1 VPRAAKRQNAP
12 YEGGLGTGKPPW
24 LRQRAPQGD
33 RYEFLSDSLRD
44 LKLNTVCEE
53 AKCPNVGEC
62 WNGKSGTATIMLL
75 GDTCTRGCQFCAVN
89 TDRTPE
95 PADPEEPENTA
106 RAIAEWGISY
116 VVLTSV
122 DRDDMPDGGSE
133 HFARTVRT
141 LKALRPETLVECL
154 TPDFRG
160 DMDAVANVA
169 RSGLDVYAHNVET
182 VERMQRLVRDSRA
195 GYQQSF
201 DVLTH
206 AKAVAPGILTKTS
219 MMLGLGEQD
228 EEVEQTIR
236 DLRAADVDVVT
247 FGQYLQPTP
256 LHLSVKQWVTPEKFD
271 HWRKFSEDLGFRY
284 VASGPLV
291 RSSYKAGEF
300 YIEAMLKEDRKA
312 GRRPSFTPQKL
323 SADEL
328 LGLVEMPAL
337 EVAPRDYKRAL
348 KEAEA
353 QRLVE
358 EAAAE
363 MADRGVDAFEELK
376 AMAMDGGCST

>member
-1 VPRAAKRQNAP
+1 
-12 YEGGLGTGKPPW
+12 
-24 LRQRAPQGD
+24 
-33 RYEFLSDSLRD
+33 
-44 LKLNTVCEE
+44 
-53 AKCPNVGEC
+53 
-62 WNGKSGTATIMLL
+62 MLL

-228 EEVEQTIR
+228 EEVYDTM
-236 DLRAADVDVVT
+236 AKGVVT
-247 FGQYLQPTP
+247 SAMEGI
-256 LHLSVKQWVTPEKFD
+256 H
-271 HWRKFSEDLGFRY
+271 
-284 VASGPLV
+284 
-291 RSSYKAGEF
+291 GE
-300 YIEAMLKEDRKA
+300 
-312 GRRPSFTPQKL
+312 G
-323 SADEL
+323 
-328 LGLVEMPAL
+328 
-337 EVAPRDYKRAL
+337 
-348 KEAEA
+348 
-353 QRLVE
+353 
-358 EAAAE
+358 
-363 MADRGVDAFEELK
+363 
-376 AMAMDGGCST
+376 

>member
-1 VPRAAKRQNAP
+1 MAACPSRVIGARRAPSAAPAPARARARAARRRRRAVPRAAKRQNAP

-141 LKALRPETLVECL
+141 LMALRPETLVECL
-154 TPDFRG
+154 TR
-160 DMDAVANVA
+160 
-169 RSGLDVYAHNVET
+169 
-182 VERMQRLVRDSRA
+182 
-195 GYQQSF
+195 
-201 DVLTH
+201 
-206 AKAVAPGILTKTS
+206 
-219 MMLGLGEQD
+219 
-228 EEVEQTIR
+228 
-236 DLRAADVDVVT
+236 
-247 FGQYLQPTP
+247 
-256 LHLSVKQWVTPEKFD
+256 
-271 HWRKFSEDLGFRY
+271 
-284 VASGPLV
+284 
-291 RSSYKAGEF
+291 
-300 YIEAMLKEDRKA
+300 
-312 GRRPSFTPQKL
+312 
-323 SADEL
+323 
-328 LGLVEMPAL
+328 
-337 EVAPRDYKRAL
+337 
-348 KEAEA
+348 
-353 QRLVE
+353 
-358 EAAAE
+358 
-363 MADRGVDAFEELK
+363 
-376 AMAMDGGCST
+376 